1 MSWETEL
8 QDASFRGVPFECIS
22 TDDVHSKTLAIH
34 QSLIQMMLKLKIW
47 GMILVKFRFKQSLL
61 VKHILPITTN

>member
-34 QSLIQMMLKLKIW
+34 QSL
-47 GMILVKFRFKQSLL
+47 FR
-61 VKHILPITTN
+61 